1 MKKLIMASA
10 AALLLS
16 TAPSY
21 ADTMDDIGDT
31 IGDLTSDLQYG
42 AGIGITNANNLSNSF
57 LFYGIAEKELD
68 IDTGDIASAAQV
80 RIGTGTNA
88 DIQGL
93 PAGTTGS
100 GGIDFLI
107 SGLYKASMEVEEFNV
122 YGLAGLTFSSSS
134 ASVTSGGIT
143 TNTSSTSTDFT
154 WGLGAEY
161 DLDADLKVAAEYQKI
176 DTTSVFGANAYL
188 EF

>member
-1 MKKLIMASA
+1 MKKLIIAST
-10 AALLLS
+10 AALLMS
-16 TAPSY
+16 ITPSH
-21 ADTMDDIGDT
+21 AGTMDDIGDT
-31 IGDLTSDLQYG
+31 IGDLTSDLQFG
-42 AGIGITNANNLSNSF
+42 AGIGISNTKGLSNAF

-93 PAGTTGS
+93 TAGVTGS
-100 GGIDFLI
+100 GGLDFLI
-107 SGLYKASMEVEEFNV
+107 SGLYKASMEVEDLNV
-122 YGLAGLTFSSSS
+122 YGLAGLTYSSSS
-134 ASVTSGGIT
+134 ASTTSGGIT
-143 TNTSSTSTDFT
+143 TNISSTSTDFT

-161 DLDADLKVAAEYQKI
+161 ELDADLKVAAEYQKI
-176 DTTSVFGANAYL
+176 DTTSVFSANAYL

>member
-1 MKKLIMASA
+1 MQKLIMMSITPLHAG
-10 AALLLS
+10 
-16 TAPSY
+16 
-21 ADTMDDIGDT
+21 TMDEIGDT
-31 IGDLTSDLQYG
+31 IDDLTSDLQFG
-42 AGIGITNANNLSNSF
+42 AGIGISNTNNLSNTF

-80 RIGTGTNA
+80 RIGTGS
-88 DIQGL
+88 
-93 PAGTTGS
+93 GS
-100 GGIDFLI
+100 LNFLI
-107 SGLYKASMEVEEFNV
+107 SGLYKGSMEIEDFNV
-122 YGLAGLTFSSSS
+122 YGLAGLTYSSS

-161 DLDADLKVAAEYQKI
+161 DLEPDLKVAAEYQKI
-176 DTTSVFGANAYL
+176 NTTSVFSANAYL

>member
-10 AALLLS
+10 TVLLLS

-42 AGIGITNANNLSNSF
+42 AGIGIINANNLSNSF

-68 IDTGDIASAAQV
+68 IDSGDIISAAQV

-107 SGLYKASMEVEEFNV
+107 SGLYKGSMEVEDFNV
-122 YGLAGLTFSSSS
+122 YGLAGLTYSKSS
-134 ASVTSGGIT
+134 ASTSGGII

-161 DLDADLKVAAEYQKI
+161 DLDTDLKVAAEYQKI
-176 DTTSVFGANAYL
+176 DTTSIFGANAYL

>member
-1 MKKLIMASA
+1 MKKLIVASA
-10 AALLLS
+10 TVLLLS

-42 AGIGITNANNLSNSF
+42 AGIGIINANNLSNSF

-68 IDTGDIASAAQV
+68 IDSGDIISAAQV

-93 PAGTTGS
+93 PAGVSGS
-100 GGIDFLI
+100 AGIDFLI
-107 SGLYKASMEVEEFNV
+107 SGLYKGSMEVEEFNV
-122 YGLAGLTFSSSS
+122 YGLAGLTYSKSSSS
-134 ASVTSGGIT
+134 VTFGGTT

-154 WGLGAEY
+154 WGLGAQY
-161 DLDADLKVAAEYQKI
+161 DLDTD
-176 DTTSVFGANAYL
+176 
-188 EF
+188 